1 MDING
6 TIEGDGNEVRQTQ
19 TDRRRDRH
27 TDTQTEIERIENS
40 RAELKNNPLVEIYM
54 MTIAS
59 IEIY

>member
-27 TDTQTEIERIENS
+27 TDTQTHRQKLRE
-40 RAELKNNPLVEIYM
+40 
-54 MTIAS
+54 
-59 IEIY
+59 